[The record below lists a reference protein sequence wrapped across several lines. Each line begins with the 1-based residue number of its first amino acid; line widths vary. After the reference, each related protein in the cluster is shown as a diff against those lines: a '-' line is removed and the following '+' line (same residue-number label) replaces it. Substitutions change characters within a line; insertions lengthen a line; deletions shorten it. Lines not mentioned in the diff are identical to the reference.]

1 MADDPVAATTAET
14 EVPTSAGADGEAAVQ
29 ETPPEPIDWDNLD
42 ATLARAYEQDPKA
55 AADRL
60 KKHRAVA
67 GLAGSLAERR
77 FAEMAQQRER
87 EDEEKAMV
95 KAREEL
101 RKLAQEKP
109 IEFADKFLTQQEAED
124 TRSRIM
130 AVERNTAKKMM
141 EQIGAAY
148 HGLPEW
154 AELSDDEKG
163 KLREAIANVPEDE
176 TLPRFNRAALDIVAD
191 RRAARLLSDRLPQ
204 EREAWKKEWE
214 AERLTSERG
223 PDLRR
228 PSSTTRRRV
237 NWAALDDK
245 DFDAY
250 WKERYGR

>member
-1 MADDPVAATTAET
+1 
-14 EVPTSAGADGEAAVQ
+14 
-29 ETPPEPIDWDNLD
+29 
-42 ATLARAYEQDPKA
+42 LARAYEQDPKA

-60 KKHRAVA
+60 KKHRAIA
-67 GLAGSLAERR
+67 GMAGNLAERR
-77 FAEMAQQRER
+77 FAEMQQQRAR
-87 EDEEKAMV
+87 EDEEAALV

-101 RKLAQEKP
+101 RKMAQEKP
-109 IEFADKFLTQQEAED
+109 LEFADRFLTQQEAEEA
-124 TRSRIM
+124 RARIQN
-130 AVERNTAKKMM
+130 VERGAAKKMM

-154 AELSDDEKG
+154 VDLSDDEKG

-214 AERLTSERG
+214 AERLAAERG

-228 PSSTTRRRV
+228 PSSTTHKRV
-237 NWAALDDK
+237 NWSAMDDK
-245 DFDAY
+245 DFNAY